1 MPCGARPADNPA
13 HLEPDLLSEETTL
26 DLAAATLR
34 PGQRVV
40 HRYFGIGTIIE
51 IERGGMK
58 ARVRF
63 GDDAASERSLLTR
76 VLSPLA

>member
-1 MPCGARPADNPA
+1 MLARSIDAETGITTA
-13 HLEPDLLSEETTL
+13 ASPDGGPGMG
-26 DLAAATLR
+26 DAAATLR